1 MMYLGY
7 SNGQTKRMAGVF
19 IMKRKLACLLL
30 ITATLVTNLS
40 IAWADESAGAA
51 ATDNAAYTEALAQL
65 SAAGVDSVST
75 AITDN
80 KGMNL
85 AIDLGLLDGEE
96 SMDLARLSAQ
106 AHVVQTQQLREAEE
120 AAAAAEA
127 AEAARANVLA
137 SYDGVMICCSDTLN
151 VRAEASTGSA
161 IVRTIRAGKV
171 AHLLDAT
178 DNGWYQA
185 GFFFGA
191 GCKLFGDDG
200 TDPTKCDFNNER
212 GYIRADYCE
221 PVHYAD
227 YEGTA
232 ATSTVRE
239 ELVEFAKTYLGT
251 PYVYGGTS
259 YSGIDCSGF
268 TMRVFGHF
276 GYSLSHAAS
285 AQYRASVRISDSER
299 QAGDLVFFTGFG
311 SGVIEHVGI
320 YIGGGRFIHA
330 STSNGVIISSLSES
344 YYARNYIYA
353 SRLLV
358 ND

>member
-178 DNGWYQA
+178 DNGWYQIS
-185 GFFFGA
+185 FGSS
-191 GCKLFGDDG
+191 
-200 TDPTKCDFNNER
+200 T
-212 GYIRADYCE
+212 GYVSADYCE

-299 QAGDLVFFTGFG
+299 QAGDLVFFTGTYDTP
-311 SGVIEHVGI
+311 GVSHVGI
-320 YIGGGRFIHA
+320 YVGDGWMLHCGDPIGYANLNTSYWQSHFYAYGR
-330 STSNGVIISSLSES
+330 LP
-344 YYARNYIYA
+344 
-353 SRLLV
+353 
-358 ND
+358 

>member
-51 ATDNAAYTEALAQL
+51 ASDNAAYTEALAQL

-178 DNGWYQA
+178 DNGWYQIS
-185 GFFFGA
+185 FGSS
-191 GCKLFGDDG
+191 
-200 TDPTKCDFNNER
+200 T
-212 GYIRADYCE
+212 GYVSADYCE
-221 PVHYAD
+221 SVHYAD

-344 YYARNYIYA
+344 YYARNYLYA

>member
-178 DNGWYQA
+178 DNGWYQIS
-185 GFFFGA
+185 FGSS
-191 GCKLFGDDG
+191 
-200 TDPTKCDFNNER
+200 T
-212 GYIRADYCE
+212 GYVSADYCE

-276 GYSLSHAAS
+276 SYSLSHAAS

-299 QAGDLVFFTGFG
+299 QAGDLVFFTGTYDTP
-311 SGVIEHVGI
+311 GVSHVGI
-320 YIGGGRFIHA
+320 YVGDGWMLHCGDPIGYANLNTSYWQSHFYAYGR
-330 STSNGVIISSLSES
+330 LS
-344 YYARNYIYA
+344 
-353 SRLLV
+353 
-358 ND
+358 

>member
-178 DNGWYQA
+178 DNGWYQIS
-185 GFFFGA
+185 FGSS
-191 GCKLFGDDG
+191 
-200 TDPTKCDFNNER
+200 T
-212 GYIRADYCE
+212 GYVSADYCE

-251 PYVYGGTS
+251 RKSVCCAG
-259 YSGIDCSGF
+259 C
-268 TMRVFGHF
+268 
-276 GYSLSHAAS
+276 
-285 AQYRASVRISDSER
+285 RARR
-299 QAGDLVFFTGFG
+299 
-311 SGVIEHVGI
+311 
-320 YIGGGRFIHA
+320 R
-330 STSNGVIISSLSES
+330 
-344 YYARNYIYA
+344 R
-353 SRLLV
+353 
-358 ND
+358 

>member
-51 ATDNAAYTEALAQL
+51 ASDNAAYTEALAQL

-178 DNGWYQA
+178 DNGWYQIS
-185 GFFFGA
+185 FGSS
-191 GCKLFGDDG
+191 
-200 TDPTKCDFNNER
+200 T
-212 GYIRADYCE
+212 GYVSADYCE
-221 PVHYAD
+221 PVHYAY

-344 YYARNYIYA
+344 YYARNYLYA

>member
-178 DNGWYQA
+178 DNGWYQIS
-185 GFFFGA
+185 FGSS
-191 GCKLFGDDG
+191 
-200 TDPTKCDFNNER
+200 T
-212 GYIRADYCE
+212 GYVSADYCE

-285 AQYRASVRISDSER
+285 AQYR
-299 QAGDLVFFTGFG
+299 VFFSTYD
-311 SGVIEHVGI
+311 SGISHVGI

-344 YYARNYIYA
+344 YYARNYLYA

>member
-178 DNGWYQA
+178 DNGWYQIS
-185 GFFFGA
+185 FGSS
-191 GCKLFGDDG
+191 
-200 TDPTKCDFNNER
+200 T
-212 GYIRADYCE
+212 GYVSADYCE

-276 GYSLSHAAS
+276 GYSL
-285 AQYRASVRISDSER
+285 YRASVRISDSER

-320 YIGGGRFIHA
+320 YIGDGKVMDSIYSGLRTI
-330 STSNGVIISSLSES
+330 SLSDWVS
-344 YYARNYIYA
+344 QNGRGWVVCGYPWVWR
-353 SRLLV
+353 
-358 ND
+358 

>member
-51 ATDNAAYTEALAQL
+51 ASDNAAYTEALAQL

-151 VRAEASTGSA
+151 VRA
-161 IVRTIRAGKV
+161 GKV

-178 DNGWYQA
+178 DNGWYQIS
-185 GFFFGA
+185 FGSS
-191 GCKLFGDDG
+191 
-200 TDPTKCDFNNER
+200 T
-212 GYIRADYCE
+212 GYVSADYCE

-344 YYARNYIYA
+344 YYARNYLYA

>member
-178 DNGWYQA
+178 DNGWYQIS
-185 GFFFGA
+185 FGSS
-191 GCKLFGDDG
+191 
-200 TDPTKCDFNNER
+200 T
-212 GYIRADYCE
+212 GYVNADYCE

-344 YYARNYIYA
+344 YYARNYLYA

>member
-178 DNGWYQA
+178 DNGWYQIS
-185 GFFFGA
+185 FGSS
-191 GCKLFGDDG
+191 
-200 TDPTKCDFNNER
+200 T
-212 GYIRADYCE
+212 GYVSADYCE

-232 ATSTVRE
+232 A
-239 ELVEFAKTYLGT
+239 
-251 PYVYGGTS
+251 S

-276 GYSLSHAAS
+276 SYSLSHAAS

-344 YYARNYIYA
+344 YYARNYLYA

>member
-51 ATDNAAYTEALAQL
+51 ASDNAAYTEALAQL

-178 DNGWYQA
+178 DNGWYQIS
-185 GFFFGA
+185 FGSS
-191 GCKLFGDDG
+191 
-200 TDPTKCDFNNER
+200 T
-212 GYIRADYCE
+212 GYVSADYCE

-239 ELVEFAKTYLGT
+239 ELVEFAKTYLRT
-251 PYVYGGTS
+251 P
-259 YSGIDCSGF
+259 
-268 TMRVFGHF
+268 
-276 GYSLSHAAS
+276 
-285 AQYRASVRISDSER
+285 
-299 QAGDLVFFTGFG
+299 
-311 SGVIEHVGI
+311 
-320 YIGGGRFIHA
+320 
-330 STSNGVIISSLSES
+330 
-344 YYARNYIYA
+344 
-353 SRLLV
+353 
-358 ND
+358 

>member
-1 MMYLGY
+1 MYLGY

-40 IAWADESAGAA
+40 IAWADESAGAV

-178 DNGWYQA
+178 DNGWYQIS
-185 GFFFGA
+185 FGSS
-191 GCKLFGDDG
+191 
-200 TDPTKCDFNNER
+200 T
-212 GYIRADYCE
+212 GYVSAAYCE

-227 YEGTA
+227 HEGTA

-344 YYARNYIYA
+344 YYARNYLYA

>member
-1 MMYLGY
+1 MMYLSY

-30 ITATLVTNLS
+30 ITATIVTNLS

-178 DNGWYQA
+178 DNGWYQIS
-185 GFFFGA
+185 FGSS
-191 GCKLFGDDG
+191 
-200 TDPTKCDFNNER
+200 T
-212 GYIRADYCE
+212 GYVSADYCE

-344 YYARNYIYA
+344 YYARNYLYA

>member
-30 ITATLVTNLS
+30 ITATIVTNLS

-127 AEAARANVLA
+127 AEAA
-137 SYDGVMICCSDTLN
+137 
-151 VRAEASTGSA
+151 
-161 IVRTIRAGKV
+161 VRTSSRA
-171 AHLLDAT
+171 T
-178 DNGWYQA
+178 
-185 GFFFGA
+185 
-191 GCKLFGDDG
+191 
-200 TDPTKCDFNNER
+200 
-212 GYIRADYCE
+212 
-221 PVHYAD
+221 
-227 YEGTA
+227 TA
-232 ATSTVRE
+232 
-239 ELVEFAKTYLGT
+239 
-251 PYVYGGTS
+251 
-259 YSGIDCSGF
+259 
-268 TMRVFGHF
+268 
-276 GYSLSHAAS
+276 
-285 AQYRASVRISDSER
+285 
-299 QAGDLVFFTGFG
+299 
-311 SGVIEHVGI
+311 
-320 YIGGGRFIHA
+320 
-330 STSNGVIISSLSES
+330 
-344 YYARNYIYA
+344 
-353 SRLLV
+353 
-358 ND
+358 

>member
-51 ATDNAAYTEALAQL
+51 ASDNAAYTEALAQL

-178 DNGWYQA
+178 DNGWYQIS
-185 GFFFGA
+185 FGSS
-191 GCKLFGDDG
+191 
-200 TDPTKCDFNNER
+200 T
-212 GYIRADYCE
+212 GYVSDDYCE
-221 PVHYAD
+221 PVLDAD

-344 YYARNYIYA
+344 YYARNYLYA